1 MKLSLT
7 VEADA
12 VNVQALNMGQ
22 IAVDIDGIELAN
34 LIDVVCDNGYSL
46 RIADTPG
53 KLVVEDPLP
62 TIARVNGIQC
72 STAHI
77 TEADNTLL
85 FTLSHQNKDFGDSEW
100 ILYTGSG
107 YLLHLGAW
115 SFPVLRL
122 KRLGLSKSCRRL
134 VVTLMRRYAIGIVH
148 FDACGEVLPGFATFD
163 W

>member
-12 VNVQALNMGQ
+12 VNVQALNMGR

-85 FTLSHQNKDFGDSEW
+85 FTLSHQNEDFGDSEW

-107 YLLHLGAW
+107 YLLHTGAW

-122 KRLGLSKSCRRL
+122 K
-134 VVTLMRRYAIGIVH
+134 T
-148 FDACGEVLPGFATFD
+148 PGFV
-163 W
+163 